1 MTRLR
6 RCISSVMLC
15 CTAWSAHALDL
26 TLPVNSKET
35 VSRNSTLDQE
45 AVPIGPF
52 TDGTLPV
59 RIVEGPV
66 TRRAY
71 RIPSPGMTPFQILA
85 PMRAQL
91 EAAGY
96 TVLLDCEA
104 ERCGGF
110 DFRFGIDVL
119 PAPNMYVNIRAFHF
133 ISASQPGT
141 DAAVTL
147 LSSTSSGAGYL
158 QIVQIGSD
166 SATVKI
172 PRATQVPE
180 PQTTTSQAS
189 ASQPREPLT
198 VDPEVSGDLVAQLEA
213 QGRAVF
219 RDLDFAVGATTLSS
233 DVSPELAAIA
243 DLLKACPGL
252 RIAVVG
258 HTDTVG
264 GLQANINISRARAQ
278 SVRSALINSFNAP
291 ADRID
296 AEGMGYLAPMASN
309 LTSEG
314 RDANRRVEVIVVS
327 DDG

>member
-1 MTRLR
+1 M
-6 RCISSVMLC
+6 
-15 CTAWSAHALDL
+15 
-26 TLPVNSKET
+26 
-35 VSRNSTLDQE
+35 
-45 AVPIGPF
+45 
-52 TDGTLPV
+52 
-59 RIVEGPV
+59 
-66 TRRAY
+66 
-71 RIPSPGMTPFQILA
+71 
-85 PMRAQL
+85 
-91 EAAGY
+91 
-96 TVLLDCEA
+96 
-104 ERCGGF
+104 
-110 DFRFGIDVL
+110 
-119 PAPNMYVNIRAFHF
+119 
-133 ISASQPGT
+133 
-141 DAAVTL
+141 
-147 LSSTSSGAGYL
+147 
-158 QIVQIGSD
+158 QIGSD
-166 SATVKI
+166 SATVNI

-198 VDPEVSGDLVAQLEA
+198 VDPEVSGDLVARLEA

-243 DLLKACPGL
+243 DLLKARPGL